1 MIKLDKK
8 KKAFILLSTYLI
20 ILTTP
25 KVKSQTYDI
34 SINEEYKIYSS
45 EPYARYSDGNIY
57 IGKKSYIDKI
67 RDDTTNDIYIIDD
80 RNNINPNM
88 SICNSYEIRD
98 NKLKSNI
105 LDVLLEYEKE
115 YPSRWN
121 RTKSSMLLEW
131 IAHNYCY
138 NLTFRTQSTQHVD
151 LDNKDEKKYSL
162 LLPKMLK

>member
-1 MIKLDKK
+1 MIKLDKN

-67 RDDTTNDIYIIDD
+67 RDDETNDIYIIDD
-80 RNNINPNM
+80 RNNINSNM
-88 SICNSYEIRD
+88 SICNSYEIKN
-98 NKLKSNI
+98 NKLKSDI
-105 LDVLLEYEKE
+105 LNVLLKYEEE

-121 RTKSSMLLEW
+121 RTKNSMLIEW
-131 IAHNYCY
+131 IVHNYCY
-138 NLTFRTQSTQHVD
+138 NLTFRRESTQHVD
-151 LDNKDEKKYSL
+151 LDNKDEKKYSYIS
-162 LLPKMLK
+162 KFIK